1 METALVTIFAFGLA
15 FAVGTWLRSHL
26 FIACL
31 VGLGVAAPLAA
42 RVQAGAMLDP
52 LVVASLG
59 ALCGAFRQELAPVA
73 ARARDALAEKI
84 RARRRAPDG
93 PGESG
98 PEFQQGQGGSGSFF
112 GGSAKS
118 SDDRMREEAE
128 RMRRERERQEAASR
142 AEAEREEWAR
152 SNAERERQENE
163 AREREARE
171 KAERERRE
179 RQEAERRREETRKRQ
194 ERAGAGGGDAGRQGQ
209 SAGGGSGQSQDDGPK
224 RANPPPPAGSV
235 EAAMAV
241 LGVPPSASPQA
252 VKKAFRKLAMRWHPD
267 RNHGDK
273 KAEEA
278 FKKIM
283 AAYDT
288 LREAGK
294 AA

>member
-1 METALVTIFAFGLA
+1 METVLVTIFAFGLA
-15 FAVGTWLRSHL
+15 FAVGAWLRSHL

-42 RVQAGAMLDP
+42 RVQAGALLDP

-73 ARARDALAEKI
+73 ARARGAIAERI
-84 RARRRAPDG
+84 RARRPAPDG
-93 PGESG
+93 PTE
-98 PEFQQGQGGSGSFF
+98 PEPSPQEGQGGGGSFF
-112 GGSAKS
+112 GGSTRS

-163 AREREARE
+163 AREKE
-171 KAERERRE
+171 ERERRE
-179 RQEAERRREETRKRQ
+179 RQDAERRREEARKRQ
-194 ERAGAGGGDAGRQGQ
+194 ERTGAGDSGRGQGQ
-209 SAGGGSGQSQDDGPK
+209 SAGGGSGQGQDEGPK

-283 AAYDT
+283 AAYES